1 MNFKLVS
8 EFKPTGDQPQAVS
21 KLVEGYPKYSRQ
33 TLLGITGS
41 GKTFTMSNIIERLNK
56 PTLVLAHNKTLA
68 AQLYNEF
75 KAFFPHNAVEYFV
88 SFYDYYQPE
97 SYLPTTDTY
106 IEKDSKVNEKI
117 EQLRLKATAALMTR
131 KDVII
136 VSSVSCIYNLGS
148 PKNFEGLAIN
158 LSVGQKIQRQEI
170 LKKLLEIQY
179 ERNDTQLKSGNFR
192 VRGSTID
199 IVQGFEEE
207 ITRIHLEEDKITKIE
222 ILDHLTLDTTDK
234 PNYVLIFPARH
245 YIIQQ
250 DQIQDALASIKYE
263 LNHRL
268 KELPELEAQR
278 LKQRTNYDLEMI
290 DQMGYCNGIENYS
303 RHFDK
308 RKPGEPPFCLLD
320 FFPKDFILFIDES
333 HQTIP
338 QVHGMY
344 KGDYTRKKSL
354 IDFGFRL
361 PSAFDN
367 RPLNFSEFEKY
378 LNHTIFVS
386 ATPSEYEI
394 NSSRQVVQQII
405 RPTGL
410 LDPEISIRSTKG
422 QIEDLIKEIK
432 QTVKDGSRI
441 LVTTLTKRMAEE
453 LADFL
458 AKNDIKVRY
467 LHSEIDTLERT
478 EIIREL
484 RLGLFDVLVGINLLR
499 EGLDIPEVSLVAILD
514 ADKEGFLRNTRSLIQ
529 TTGRAAR
536 NDKGRVIMYA
546 DVMTKSI
553 KEAYEITT
561 TRRKKQIEYNKQN
574 HITPKTI
581 IKPIKEK
588 QVEIKDIKHIAK
600 ADIPNIIIELE
611 AQMIIAAEEL
621 NFEAA
626 IKLRDRVNELKKRI

>member
-158 LSVGQKIQRQEI
+158 LNVGQKIQRQEI

-344 KGDYTRKKSL
+344 KGDYTS
-354 IDFGFRL
+354 
-361 PSAFDN
+361 
-367 RPLNFSEFEKY
+367 
-378 LNHTIFVS
+378 
-386 ATPSEYEI
+386 
-394 NSSRQVVQQII
+394 
-405 RPTGL
+405 
-410 LDPEISIRSTKG
+410 
-422 QIEDLIKEIK
+422 
-432 QTVKDGSRI
+432 
-441 LVTTLTKRMAEE
+441 
-453 LADFL
+453 
-458 AKNDIKVRY
+458 
-467 LHSEIDTLERT
+467 
-478 EIIREL
+478 
-484 RLGLFDVLVGINLLR
+484 
-499 EGLDIPEVSLVAILD
+499 
-514 ADKEGFLRNTRSLIQ
+514 
-529 TTGRAAR
+529 
-536 NDKGRVIMYA
+536 
-546 DVMTKSI
+546 
-553 KEAYEITT
+553 
-561 TRRKKQIEYNKQN
+561 
-574 HITPKTI
+574 
-581 IKPIKEK
+581 
-588 QVEIKDIKHIAK
+588 
-600 ADIPNIIIELE
+600 
-611 AQMIIAAEEL
+611 
-621 NFEAA
+621 
-626 IKLRDRVNELKKRI
+626 